1 MNTSLMAGNFYNII
15 LYRDLLKAEFVGHT
29 CLPAG
34 RYADA
39 TESYGLEKFFVVR
52 DREGKYNNIRWIQ
65 NGIGGENRFMIRA
78 FNKHYR
84 KAIDLIEDSST
95 SEKMEIAERVIEWF
109 RELPEEYVISLAM
122 FFNEVIDDLGDDSL
136 EKINLRIKGKKK
148 EEKEEKEEEEEEDLE
163 EDEFE
168 EDDYDDEDK
177 EDY

>member
-1 MNTSLMAGNFYNII
+1 
-15 LYRDLLKAEFVGHT
+15 
-29 CLPAG
+29 
-34 RYADA
+34 
-39 TESYGLEKFFVVR
+39 
-52 DREGKYNNIRWIQ
+52 
-65 NGIGGENRFMIRA
+65 MIRA

-84 KAIDLIEDSST
+84 KAIDLIEGSSS

-136 EKINLRIKGKKK
+136 EKINFKMKQKKK
-148 EEKEEKEEEEEEDLE
+148 EEKEEEEDEDLE

-168 EDDYDDEDK
+168 EEDYDDEDK